1 MSFWVLLG
9 MTIFMH
15 TTMKGIKNLT
25 EGPILNQ
32 LFALAMPIMATSFI
46 QMAYSLTDMA
56 WVGRLGSEAIAAVGS
71 VGLLTWMTTSISL
84 LNKVGSEVSVGQAI
98 GMKDETAAR
107 SFATHNLTL
116 SLIISVVW
124 ATILFSFASPIIRVY
139 ELKEHITLD
148 AVNYL
153 RIVATAFP
161 FVFMSAAFTGIFNAS
176 GRSKI
181 PFTVNGIGL
190 LTNMILD
197 PLFIFVFDWK
207 TDGAAWATWIAQATV
222 FSLFVYQLKIKQILW
237 DDFRFICKLKKLY
250 TIRIVK
256 IGLPVATLNAL
267 FAFVNMFLGR
277 TASTVGGHI
286 GLMAMTTSGQI
297 EAITW
302 NTSQGFSTALSAFV
316 AQNYAARKV
325 SRVMKALKST
335 LFMTLIFGTVCSLL
349 FIFCGN
355 NIFAIFVPEKEAYE
369 AGGLA
374 LRIDGY
380 SQLFMMLEITM
391 QGVFYGM
398 GRTIPPAIISVSC
411 NYLRIPMALWFVS
424 MGWGLPGIWWT
435 ISITSILKG
444 IIILVWFLLI
454 KKKTLDKMNDNTN

>member
-1 MSFWVLLG
+1 
-9 MTIFMH
+9 
-15 TTMKGIKNLT
+15 MKGIKNLT
-25 EGPILNQ
+25 EGPILKQ

-98 GMKDETAAR
+98 GMKDETVAR
-107 SFATHNLTL
+107 IFATHNLTL
-116 SLIISVVW
+116 SLIISVIW
-124 ATILFSFASPIIRVY
+124 ASVLFSFASPIIRIY
-139 ELKEHITLD
+139 ELKEHITSD

-153 RIVATAFP
+153 RIISTAFP
-161 FVFMSAAFTGIFNAS
+161 FVFMSAVFTGIFNAS

-181 PFTVNGIGL
+181 PFTINGIGL

-197 PLFIFVFDWK
+197 PLFIFVFDWE
-207 TDGAAWATWIAQATV
+207 TDGAAWATWIAQAFV
-222 FSLFVYQLKIKQILW
+222 FSLFVYQLKFRQILW
-237 DDFRFICKLKKLY
+237 DDFRFFSKLEKTY
-250 TIRIVK
+250 TLRIVK

-277 TASTVGGHI
+277 TASTVGGHL

-335 LFMTLIFGTVCSLL
+335 LFMTLIFGTICSLL

-380 SQLFMMLEITM
+380 SQLFMMLEITL

-398 GRTIPPAIISVSC
+398 GRTVPPAIISISC

-424 MGWGLPGIWWT
+424 LGWGLPGIWWT
-435 ISITSILKG
+435 ICLTSILKG
-444 IIILVWFLLI
+444 IIILIWFLVI
-454 KKKTLDKMNDNTN
+454 KKKTLSNT

>member
-1 MSFWVLLG
+1 MPFKRD
-9 MTIFMH
+9 
-15 TTMKGIKNLT
+15 MKGIKNLT
-25 EGPILNQ
+25 EGPILRQ
-32 LFALAMPIMATSFI
+32 LFMLAMPIMATSFI

-71 VGLLTWMTTSISL
+71 VGLLTWMTTSLAL

-116 SLIISVVW
+116 SLIVSVAW
-124 ATILFSFASPIIRVY
+124 AFILFTFAPLIIRFY
-139 ELKEHITLD
+139 ELEPHI
-148 AVNYL
+148 AANAINYL
-153 RIVATAFP
+153 RIVSTAFP
-161 FVFMSAAFTGIFNAS
+161 FVFMSAAFTGIFNAG

-181 PFTVNGIGL
+181 PFTINGIGL
-190 LTNMILD
+190 VANMILD

-207 TDGAAWATWIAQATV
+207 TDGAALATWLAQACV
-222 FSLFVYQLKIKQILW
+222 FGLFVYQLKFKKILW
-237 DDFRFICKLKKLY
+237 EDFRFLGKLKSIY
-250 TIRIVK
+250 TKKIIK
-256 IGLPVATLNAL
+256 IGLPVATLNTL

-316 AQNYAARKV
+316 AQNYAARKI

-335 LFMTLIFGTVCSLL
+335 LYMTLVFGTLCSLL
-349 FIFCGN
+349 FIFYGN
-355 NIFAIFVPEKEAYE
+355 NVFAIFVPEKEAYE

-380 SQLFMMLEITM
+380 SQLFMMLEIVI

-398 GRTIPPAIISVSC
+398 GRTIPPAIISISC
-411 NYLRIPMALWFVS
+411 NYLRIPMAMLFVS
-424 MGWGLPGIWWT
+424 FGWGLPGIWWT
-435 ISITSILKG
+435 ICITSIIKG
-444 IIILVWFLLI
+444 IIIL
-454 KKKTLDKMNDNTN
+454 M

>member
-1 MSFWVLLG
+1 MPFKRD
-9 MTIFMH
+9 
-15 TTMKGIKNLT
+15 MKGIKNLT
-25 EGPILNQ
+25 EGPILRQ
-32 LFALAMPIMATSFI
+32 LFMLAMPIMANSFI

-71 VGLLTWMTTSISL
+71 VGLLTWMTTSLAL

-98 GMKDETAAR
+98 GMKDETAAKC
-107 SFATHNLTL
+107 FATHNITL
-116 SLIISVVW
+116 SLIVSAIW
-124 ATILFSFASPIIRVY
+124 AFVLFTFAPFIIRFY
-139 ELKEHITLD
+139 ELEAHIATD
-148 AVNYL
+148 AINYL
-153 RIVATAFP
+153 RIVSTAFP
-161 FVFMSAAFTGIFNAS
+161 FVFMSATFTGIFNAG

-181 PFTVNGIGL
+181 PFTINGIGL
-190 LTNMILD
+190 VANMILD

-207 TDGAAWATWIAQATV
+207 TDGAALATWLAQACV
-222 FSLFVYQLKIKQILW
+222 FGLFVYQLKFKKILW
-237 DDFRFICKLKKLY
+237 EDFRFLGKLKSIY
-250 TIRIVK
+250 TKKIIK
-256 IGLPVATLNAL
+256 IGLPVATLNTL

-316 AQNYAARKV
+316 AQNYAARKI

-335 LFMTLIFGTVCSLL
+335 LYMTLVFGTLCSLL
-349 FIFCGN
+349 FIFYGN
-355 NIFAIFVPEKEAYE
+355 NVFAIFVPEKEAYE

-380 SQLFMMLEITM
+380 SQLFMMLEIVI

-398 GRTIPPAIISVSC
+398 GRTIPPAIISISC
-411 NYLRIPMALWFVS
+411 NYLRIPMAMLFVS
-424 MGWGLPGIWWT
+424 FGWGLPGIWWT
-435 ISITSILKG
+435 ICITSIIKG
-444 IIILVWFLLI
+444 IIILIWFLTI
-454 KKKTLDKMNDNTN
+454 KKKTLDKLAKQEIETY

>member
-1 MSFWVLLG
+1 
-9 MTIFMH
+9 
-15 TTMKGIKNLT
+15 MKGIKNLT
-25 EGPILNQ
+25 EGPILRQ
-32 LFALAMPIMATSFI
+32 LFMLAMPIMATSFI

-56 WVGRLGSEAIAAVGS
+56 WVGRIGSEAVAAVGS
-71 VGLLTWMTTSISL
+71 VGLLTWMTTSLAL
-84 LNKVGSEVSVGQAI
+84 LNKVGAEVSVGQAI
-98 GMKDETAAR
+98 GMRDETAAKG
-107 SFATHNLTL
+107 FATHNITL
-116 SLIISVVW
+116 SLLISAIWASILFLLATPIIS
-124 ATILFSFASPIIRVY
+124 IY
-139 ELKEHITLD
+139 ELESHIADHAT
-148 AVNYL
+148 NYL
-153 RIVATAFP
+153 RIVSTAFP
-161 FVFMSAAFTGIFNAS
+161 FVFMSAAFTGIFNAG

-181 PFTVNGIGL
+181 PFTINGIGL
-190 LTNMILD
+190 AINMILD

-207 TDGAAWATWIAQATV
+207 TDGAAWATWIAQACV
-222 FSLFVYQLKIKQILW
+222 FTLFIHQLKFKKILW
-237 DDFRFICKLKKLY
+237 DDFRFFGRLKRIY
-250 TIRIVK
+250 TTKIFK

-316 AQNYAARKV
+316 AQNYAAKKV

-335 LFMTLIFGTVCSLL
+335 LFMTLIFGIFCSLL
-349 FIFCGN
+349 FIFYGN

-380 SQLFMMLEITM
+380 SQLFMMLEIVT

-398 GRTIPPAIISVSC
+398 GRTIPPAIISITC
-411 NYLRIPMALWFVS
+411 NYLRIPMALLFVS
-424 MGWGLPGIWWT
+424 LGWGLVGIWWC
-435 ISITSILKG
+435 ICLTSIMKG
-444 IIILVWFLLI
+444 IIIFVWFLFI
-454 KKKTLDKMNDNTN
+454 KRKTLDKMIINDNNNIN

>member
-1 MSFWVLLG
+1 
-9 MTIFMH
+9 
-15 TTMKGIKNLT
+15 MKGIKNLT
-25 EGPILNQ
+25 EGPILRQ
-32 LFALAMPIMATSFI
+32 LFMLAMPIMATSFI

-56 WVGRLGSEAIAAVGS
+56 WVGRLGSEAVASIGS
-71 VGLLTWMTTSISL
+71 VGLLTWMTSSIAL
-84 LNKVGSEVSVGQAI
+84 LNKVGSEVSVGQSI
-98 GMKDETAAR
+98 GLRDETSAR
-107 SFATHNLTL
+107 SFATHNVTL
-116 SLIISVVW
+116 SLVLSLIWASVLFVF
-124 ATILFSFASPIIRVY
+124 ATPIIGMY
-139 ELKEHITLD
+139 ELEPHIAGN

-153 RIVATAFP
+153 RIVSSAFP
-161 FVFMSAAFTGIFNAS
+161 FVFMSATFTGIFNAS

-181 PFTVNGIGL
+181 PFTINSIGL
-190 LTNMILD
+190 VINMLLD
-197 PLFIFVFDWK
+197 PLLIFVFDWK
-207 TDGAAWATWIAQATV
+207 TEGAALATWIAQACV
-222 FSLFVYQLKIKQILW
+222 FGLFVYQLKARKILW
-237 DDFRFICKLKKLY
+237 ENFRFFGKLKKAY
-250 TIRIVK
+250 TTKIVK

-316 AQNYAARKV
+316 AQNYAARKI
-325 SRVMKALKST
+325 SRVMKALQTT
-335 LFMTLIFGTVCSLL
+335 LYMTLVFGIICSLL

-380 SQLFMMLEITM
+380 SQLFMMLEIVI

-398 GRTIPPAIISVSC
+398 GRTIPPAFISISC
-411 NYLRIPMALWFVS
+411 NYLRIPMALFFVS
-424 MGWGLPGIWWT
+424 LGWGLSGIWWT
-435 ISITSILKG
+435 ICLTSILKG
-444 IIILVWFLLI
+444 IVILIWFLAI
-454 KKKTLDKMNDNTN
+454 KKKALDKMALEENYLH

>member
-1 MSFWVLLG
+1 
-9 MTIFMH
+9 
-15 TTMKGIKNLT
+15 MKGIKNLT
-25 EGPILNQ
+25 EGPILRQ
-32 LFALAMPIMATSFI
+32 LFMLAMPIMATSFI

-71 VGLLTWMTTSISL
+71 VGLLTWMTTSLAL

-116 SLIISVVW
+116 SLIISAVW
-124 ATILFSFASPIIRVY
+124 AIILFTFAPFIIRFY
-139 ELKEHITLD
+139 ELKEHIASD
-148 AVNYL
+148 AINYL
-153 RIVATAFP
+153 RIVSTAFP
-161 FVFMSAAFTGIFNAS
+161 VVFLSAAFTGIFNAG

-181 PFTVNGIGL
+181 PFTINGIGL
-190 LTNMILD
+190 IINMILD

-207 TDGAAWATWIAQATV
+207 TDGAALATWLAQACV
-222 FSLFVYQLKIKQILW
+222 FGLFVYQLKFKKILW
-237 DDFRFICKLKKLY
+237 DDFRFFSKLKRVF
-250 TIRIVK
+250 TIKILK
-256 IGLPVATLNAL
+256 IGFPVATLNVL

-316 AQNYAARKV
+316 AQNYAAKKI

-335 LFMTLIFGTVCSLL
+335 LFMTLIFGIFCSLL
-349 FIFCGN
+349 FIFGGN
-355 NIFAIFVPEKEAYE
+355 NIFAIFVPEREAYE

-380 SQLFMMLEITM
+380 SQLFMMLEIVI

-398 GRTIPPAIISVSC
+398 GRTIPPAIISISC
-411 NYLRIPMALWFVS
+411 NYLRIPMAFLFVS
-424 MGWGLPGIWWT
+424 FGWGLSGIWWT
-435 ISITSILKG
+435 ICLTSIIKG
-444 IIILVWFLLI
+444 VIILIWFLVI
-454 KKKTLDKMNDNTN
+454 KKKTLNKMAIEEK

>member
-1 MSFWVLLG
+1 MPFKRV
-9 MTIFMH
+9 
-15 TTMKGIKNLT
+15 MKGIKNLT
-25 EGPILNQ
+25 EGPILRQ
-32 LFALAMPIMATSFI
+32 LFMLAMPIMATSFI

-71 VGLLTWMTTSISL
+71 VGLLTWMTTSLAL

-98 GMKDETAAR
+98 GMKDETAAKC
-107 SFATHNLTL
+107 FATHNITL
-116 SLIISVVW
+116 SLIVSAIW
-124 ATILFSFASPIIRVY
+124 AFVLFTFAPFIIRFY
-139 ELKEHITLD
+139 ELEAHIATD
-148 AVNYL
+148 AINYL
-153 RIVATAFP
+153 RIVSTAFP
-161 FVFMSAAFTGIFNAS
+161 FVFMSAAFTGIFNAG

-181 PFTVNGIGL
+181 PFTINGIGL
-190 LTNMILD
+190 VANMILD

-207 TDGAAWATWIAQATV
+207 TDGAALATWLAQACV
-222 FSLFVYQLKIKQILW
+222 FGLFVYQLKFKKILW
-237 DDFRFICKLKKLY
+237 EDFRFLGKLKSIY
-250 TIRIVK
+250 TKKIIK
-256 IGLPVATLNAL
+256 IGLPVATLNTL

-316 AQNYAARKV
+316 AQNYAARKI

-335 LFMTLIFGTVCSLL
+335 LYMTLVFGTLCSLL
-349 FIFCGN
+349 FIFYGN
-355 NIFAIFVPEKEAYE
+355 NVFAIFVPEKEAYE

-380 SQLFMMLEITM
+380 SQLFMMLEIVI

-398 GRTIPPAIISVSC
+398 GRTIPPAIISISC
-411 NYLRIPMALWFVS
+411 NYLRIPMAMLFVS
-424 MGWGLPGIWWT
+424 FGWGLPGIWWT
-435 ISITSILKG
+435 ICITSIIKG
-444 IIILVWFLLI
+444 IIILICFLTI
-454 KKKTLDKMNDNTN
+454 KKKTLDKLAKQEIETY

>member
-1 MSFWVLLG
+1 
-9 MTIFMH
+9 
-15 TTMKGIKNLT
+15 MKGIKNLT
-25 EGPILNQ
+25 EGPILRQ

-71 VGLLTWMTTSISL
+71 VGLLTWMTTSLAL
-84 LNKVGSEVSVGQAI
+84 LNKVGAEVSVGQAI
-98 GMKDETAAR
+98 GVKDENAAR
-107 SFATHNLTL
+107 GFATHNLTL
-116 SLIISVVW
+116 SLMISATWASVLFIFASYIIS
-124 ATILFSFASPIIRVY
+124 FY
-139 ELKEHITLD
+139 ELKEHIAHD

-153 RIVATAFP
+153 RIVSTAFP

-181 PFTVNGIGL
+181 PFTINGLGL
-190 LTNMILD
+190 LANMVLD

-207 TDGAAWATWIAQATV
+207 TDGAAWATWIAQACV
-222 FSLFVYQLKIKQILW
+222 FALFIYQLKFKQILW
-237 DDFRFICKLKKLY
+237 EDFRFFSRLKKMY
-250 TIRIVK
+250 TLRIIK
-256 IGLPVATLNAL
+256 IGLPVATLNVL

-277 TASTVGGHI
+277 TASTVGGHL

-316 AQNYAARKV
+316 AQNYAAQKIE
-325 SRVMKALKST
+325 RVLKALKST
-335 LFMTLIFGTVCSLL
+335 LFMTLIFGTICSLL
-349 FIFCGN
+349 FIFYGN

-380 SQLFMMLEITM
+380 SQLFMMLEITL

-398 GRTIPPAIISVSC
+398 GRTVPPAIISISC
-411 NYLRIPMALWFVS
+411 NYLRIPMALCFVS
-424 MGWGLPGIWWT
+424 LGWGLPGIWWT
-435 ISITSILKG
+435 ICLTSILKG
-444 IIILVWFLLI
+444 IIILVWFLVI
-454 KKKTLDKMNDNTN
+454 KKKTLDKI

>member
-1 MSFWVLLG
+1 
-9 MTIFMH
+9 
-15 TTMKGIKNLT
+15 MKGIKNLT
-25 EGPILNQ
+25 EGPILKQ

-84 LNKVGSEVSVGQAI
+84 LNKVGSEVSVGQSI

-107 SFATHNLTL
+107 CFATHNLTL
-116 SLIISVVW
+116 SLIISLVW
-124 ATILFSFASPIIRVY
+124 ASVLFAFSVPIVGFY
-139 ELKEHITLD
+139 ELKSHIAQD

-153 RIVATAFP
+153 RTVSTAFP
-161 FVFMSAAFTGIFNAS
+161 FVFMSAAATGIFNAS

-181 PFTVNGIGL
+181 PFTINGVGL
-190 LTNMILD
+190 VINMVLD

-207 TDGAAWATWIAQATV
+207 TDGAAWATWIAQACV
-222 FSLFVYQLKIKQILW
+222 FTSFVYQLKFKQILW
-237 DDFRFICKLKKLY
+237 DNFCFFGKLKKPY
-250 TIRIVK
+250 TKRIIQ
-256 IGLPVATLNAL
+256 IGFPVATLNTL

-277 TASTVGGHI
+277 TASTVGGHL

-316 AQNYAARKV
+316 AQNYAARKIE
-325 SRVMKALKST
+325 RVMKALKST
-335 LFMTLIFGTVCSLL
+335 LYMTFVFGIVCTFL

-355 NIFAIFVPEKEAYE
+355 NIFAIFVPEREAYE
-369 AGGLA
+369 VGGLA

-380 SQLFMMLEITM
+380 SQLFMMLEITL

-398 GRTIPPAIISVSC
+398 GRTIPPAIISISC
-411 NYLRIPMALWFVS
+411 NYLRIPMALLFVS
-424 MGWGLPGIWWT
+424 FGWGLSGIWWT
-435 ISITSILKG
+435 ICLTSILKG
-444 IIILVWFLLI
+444 IIILVWFVAI
-454 KKKTLDKMNDNTN
+454 KKKTLDKT

>member
-1 MSFWVLLG
+1 

-15 TTMKGIKNLT
+15 IPMKGIKNLT
-25 EGPILNQ
+25 EGPILRQ

-71 VGLLTWMTTSISL
+71 VGLLTWMTTSLAL
-84 LNKVGSEVSVGQAI
+84 LNKVGAEVSVGQSI
-98 GMKDETAAR
+98 GMRDETAAR

-116 SLIISVVW
+116 SLIISLVW
-124 ATILFSFASPIIRVY
+124 ASILFSLAVPIVDFY
-139 ELKEHITLD
+139 ELKSHIAHN

-153 RIVATAFP
+153 RIVSTAFP
-161 FVFMSAAFTGIFNAS
+161 FVFMSAASTGIFNAS

-181 PFTVNGIGL
+181 PFTINGLGL

-207 TDGAAWATWIAQATV
+207 TDGAAWATWIAQAFV
-222 FSLFVYQLKIKQILW
+222 FTMFVYHLKIKQILW
-237 DDFRFICKLKKLY
+237 DNFRFFGKLKRIY
-250 TIRIVK
+250 TTRIIK
-256 IGLPVATLNAL
+256 IGLPVATLNTL

-277 TASTVGGHI
+277 TASTVGGHL

-316 AQNYAARKV
+316 AQNYAAQKTE
-325 SRVMKALKST
+325 RVMKALKST
-335 LFMTLIFGTVCSLL
+335 LFMTLIFGTICSLL
-349 FIFCGN
+349 FIFYGN

-374 LRIDGY
+374 LHIDGY
-380 SQLFMMLEITM
+380 SQLFMMLEITL

-398 GRTIPPAIISVSC
+398 GRTVPPAIISISC

-424 MGWGLPGIWWT
+424 LGWGLSGIWWT
-435 ISITSILKG
+435 ICLTSILKG
-444 IIILVWFLLI
+444 IVILVWFLAI
-454 KKKTLDKMNDNTN
+454 KKKTLDKI

>member
-1 MSFWVLLG
+1 MPFKRD
-9 MTIFMH
+9 
-15 TTMKGIKNLT
+15 MKGIKNLT
-25 EGPILNQ
+25 EGPILRQ
-32 LFALAMPIMATSFI
+32 LFMLAMPIMATSFI

-71 VGLLTWMTTSISL
+71 VGLLTWMTTSLAL

-116 SLIISVVW
+116 SLIVSVAW
-124 ATILFSFASPIIRVY
+124 AFILFTFAPLIIRFY
-139 ELKEHITLD
+139 ELEAHIAAD
-148 AVNYL
+148 AINYL
-153 RIVATAFP
+153 RIVSTAFP

-181 PFTVNGIGL
+181 PFTINGIGL
-190 LTNMILD
+190 VANMILD

-207 TDGAAWATWIAQATV
+207 TDGAALATWLAQACV
-222 FSLFVYQLKIKQILW
+222 FGLFIYQLKVKKILW
-237 DDFRFICKLKKLY
+237 EDFRFFGKLKKVY
-250 TIRIVK
+250 TTRIIK
-256 IGLPVATLNAL
+256 IGIPVATLNTL

-316 AQNYAARKV
+316 AQNYAARKI

-335 LFMTLIFGTVCSLL
+335 LYMTLVFGIFCSLL
-349 FIFCGN
+349 FIFYGN
-355 NIFAIFVPEKEAYE
+355 NIFAIFVPEREAYE

-380 SQLFMMLEITM
+380 SQLFMMLEIVI

-398 GRTIPPAIISVSC
+398 GRTIPPAIISISC
-411 NYLRIPMALWFVS
+411 NYLRIPMAMLFVS
-424 MGWGLPGIWWT
+424 FGWGLPGIWWT
-435 ISITSILKG
+435 ICLTSILKG
-444 IIILVWFLLI
+444 IIILIWFLSI
-454 KKKTLDKMNDNTN
+454 KKKTLDDMAINENK

>member
-1 MSFWVLLG
+1 
-9 MTIFMH
+9 
-15 TTMKGIKNLT
+15 MKGIKNLT
-25 EGPILNQ
+25 EGPILRQ

-71 VGLLTWMTTSISL
+71 VGLLTWMTTSLAL
-84 LNKVGSEVSVGQAI
+84 LNKVGAEVSVGQAI
-98 GMKDETAAR
+98 GVKDENAAR
-107 SFATHNLTL
+107 GFATHNLTL
-116 SLIISVVW
+116 SLMISATWASVLFIFASYIIS
-124 ATILFSFASPIIRVY
+124 FY
-139 ELKEHITLD
+139 ELKEHIAHD

-153 RIVATAFP
+153 RIVSTAFP

-181 PFTVNGIGL
+181 PFTINGLGL
-190 LTNMILD
+190 LANMVLD

-207 TDGAAWATWIAQATV
+207 TDGAAWATWIAQACV
-222 FSLFVYQLKIKQILW
+222 FALFVYQLKFKQILW
-237 DDFRFICKLKKLY
+237 EDFRFFSRLKKMY
-250 TIRIVK
+250 TLRIIK
-256 IGLPVATLNAL
+256 IGLPVATLNVL

-316 AQNYAARKV
+316 AQNYAAQKIE
-325 SRVMKALKST
+325 RVLKALKST
-335 LFMTLIFGTVCSLL
+335 LFMTLIFGTICSLL
-349 FIFCGN
+349 FIFYGN

-380 SQLFMMLEITM
+380 SQLFMMLEITL

-398 GRTIPPAIISVSC
+398 GRTVPPAIISISC

-424 MGWGLPGIWWT
+424 LGWGLPGIWWT
-435 ISITSILKG
+435 ICLTSILKG
-444 IIILVWFLLI
+444 IIILVWFLVI
-454 KKKTLDKMNDNTN
+454 KKKTLNKI